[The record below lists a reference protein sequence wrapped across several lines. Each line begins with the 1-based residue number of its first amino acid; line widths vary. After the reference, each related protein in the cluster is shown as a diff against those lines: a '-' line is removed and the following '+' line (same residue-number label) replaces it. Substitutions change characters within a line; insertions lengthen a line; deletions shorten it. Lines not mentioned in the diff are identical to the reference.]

1 MASVRLTRLRLLM
14 VAAGIASGLMLPA
27 HAASYFGVV
36 VKENDRGGG
45 ALVVEVQP
53 DSPADRA
60 GIQPDDVIVR
70 FGGRRIRAAYE
81 LRSALEAAAPGR
93 PIDAGI
99 VREGREMTLPVTF
112 GRPEG
117 EAGEDGADAKSSDR
131 SGVEIEEGPPAPDV
145 SNLTGEERAHLYQ
158 MYYDAWGRS
167 HQRAHEEGMLE
178 KERALVEAQQHLVE
192 AQQHLLETQN
202 RLLASEWD
210 QRPQLAMARLCY
222 QTFWQCLL
230 GGFASTVVSEDIT
243 LPAAGGRGRGSSH
256 RTDRE
261 AF

>member
-1 MASVRLTRLRLLM
+1 MASARLTRLRLLL

-36 VKENDRGGG
+36 VKENDRDGG

-60 GIQPDDVIVR
+60 GIQPYDVIVR

-81 LRSALEAAAPGR
+81 LRSALEAAPPGR

-99 VREGREMTLPVTF
+99 LRDGREMSLPVTF
-112 GRPEG
+112 SGQEG
-117 EAGEDGADAKSSDR
+117 EADEDGADATSSDR
-131 SGVEIEEGPPAPDV
+131 SGAEIDKGPSAPDV

-158 MYYDAWGRS
+158 LYYDSWGRA

-178 KERALVEAQQHLVE
+178 KEKALVEAQQHLVE

-230 GGFASTVVSEDIT
+230 GGFAPTVVTDDIA
-243 LPAAGGRGRGSSH
+243 PPVAGRRERVSSH
-256 RTDRE
+256 RTGKE